1 MRTLANNPVEM
12 VKQGAPR
19 IIHNDAELKEY
30 TEALFNLTAKS
41 KPTRAEMDTI
51 DLLTLLVTS
60 YESKHRTLPQASPV
74 DVLRFLMDQHHM
86 SQRDLAPEIGSESLV
101 SRILSGERNLTIP
114 HVHALADRFGVP
126 ASVFLGGRER
136 RAA

>member
-1 MRTLANNPVEM
+1 MSKLADNPVEM

-19 IIHNDAELKEY
+19 VIRNDEELEEY
-30 TEALFNLTAKS
+30 TEALFRLTAKN
-41 KPTRAEMDTI
+41 KPTHVEQETI

-60 YESKHRTLPQASPV
+60 YESRHRVLPQVSPA
-74 DVLRFLMDQHHM
+74 DVLRFLMDQNHL
-86 SQRDLAPEIGSESLV
+86 SQRDLIPEIGSDSLV

-114 HVHALADRFGVP
+114 HMHALAARFGVP

>member
-1 MRTLANNPVEM
+1 MSILADNPVEM
-12 VKQGAPR
+12 VKHGAPR
-19 IIHNDAELKEY
+19 VIRNDAELKEY
-30 TEALFNLTAKS
+30 TEALFNLTAKN
-41 KPTRAEMDTI
+41 KPTRIELDTI

-60 YESKHRTLPQASPV
+60 YESQHRTLPEASSV
-74 DVLRFLMDQHHM
+74 DVLRFLMDQHHL
-86 SQRDLAPEIGSESLV
+86 SQRDIAPEIGSESLV

-114 HVHALADRFGVP
+114 HIHALAARFGVP